1 MEKEL
6 QGEGESFMGNPMGQL
21 WRAIWGVELPNNL
34 KVFMWRALHNALP
47 TLANLEHRKVIQTA
61 WCPWCGLQTETLI
74 HAIWDCVEIK
84 ECWDESQIT
93 VSHETQFQDFHTL
106 VWEVFDHQGIMGLKE
121 FMAMGWQIWQ
131 MRNRKVHE
139 EAKMN
144 PRLVA

>member
-1 MEKEL
+1 VASYLVCSITTQFKSFHVEGTA
-6 QGEGESFMGNPMGQL
+6 QCASNFGEPGASESDTNSMVPMV
-21 WRAIWGVELPNNL
+21 W
-34 KVFMWRALHNALP
+34 
-47 TLANLEHRKVIQTA
+47 
-61 WCPWCGLQTETLI
+61 GLQTETLI

-93 VSHETQFQDFHTL
+93 VSHETQFRDFHTL